1 MSSSNTGSL
10 RVGDIVEHDTQHK
23 DSPEQQGPGLLA
35 RLNKKGSRAEL
46 NLWEVKFFNGNTF
59 EILEEYLK
67 KIQGAVDSDE

>member
-1 MSSSNTGSL
+1 M
-10 RVGDIVEHDTQHK
+10 EHDTQHK
-23 DSPEQQGPGLLA
+23 DSPEQQGAGLLA

-46 NLWEVKFFNGNTF
+46 NLWEVKFFNGHTF